1 MKRILVAAAAALAI
15 AGCMQQIGRRES
27 AASACNVS
35 ANDTWRPEG
44 GGEFSI
50 EAASAGPDCERAVAT
65 LVIRDAEG
73 RVAWAE
79 AYPTEDIMVLANA
92 RDSGAMEVSLAGW
105 INPAANTTMQT
116 SSALP
121 EWPANADS
129 PQNGEF
135 PFYPEAGYDRD
146 SYTTLRT
153 NNLPL
158 YCFVQGMESMA
169 CLALGDSG
177 LEKIGVQSFP
187 G

>member
-1 MKRILVAAAAALAI
+1 MVRALVIAAALAL
-15 AGCMQQIGRRES
+15 AGCMQQINQRES
-27 AASACNVS
+27 ATTCNATAS
-35 ANDTWRPEG
+35 DTWRPEG

-50 EAASAGPDCERAVAT
+50 EATTSGPNCEHAVAT
-65 LVIRDAEG
+65 LVIRDAQG
-73 RVAWAE
+73 RVVWAE
-79 AYPTEDIMVLANA
+79 AYPTEDIMVLAGA
-92 RDSGAMEVSLAGW
+92 RDKGAMEVSLAGW
-105 INPAANTTMQT
+105 INPAANTTMQST
-116 SSALP
+116 SALP

-135 PFYPEAGYDRD
+135 PFYPEEAYDRD

>member
-1 MKRILVAAAAALAI
+1 MKQVLAI
-15 AGCMQQIGRRES
+15 AAVLALGGCMQQIGQREL
-27 AASACNVS
+27 ASACNV
-35 ANDTWRPEG
+35 AAHDTWRPQG
-44 GGEFSI
+44 ASEFNI
-50 EAASAGPDCERAVAT
+50 DAATTGPDCERAVAT

-79 AYPTEDIMVLANA
+79 AYPTEDIMVLASA
-92 RDSGAMEVSLAGW
+92 RDNGAMEVSLAGW
-105 INPAANTTMQT
+105 INPAANTTMQST
-116 SSALP
+116 SALP

-146 SYTTLRT
+146 SYNTLRS

-169 CLALGDSG
+169 CLALSDGG